1 MGKVVAILILFMY
14 SLLNTG
20 ANLHLHFCKG
30 DLKHVGLGTTHEG
43 CCPHNE
49 THHETTISSTCC
61 SDENINFSLD
71 DDHLVSSVLELNM
84 ISPEAIV
91 EFTPSFV
98 QTEIERTVELSA
110 TDSAPPVKRPLYTL
124 FSSRIYY
131 A

>member
-1 MGKVVAILILFMY
+1 MGKVIAILILFIY

-30 DLKHVGLGTTHEG
+30 DLKHVGLGATEDS
-43 CCPHNE
+43 CCPHSE
-49 THHETTISSTCC
+49 DHHETTIGSNCC
-61 SDENINFSLD
+61 TDENINFSID
-71 DDHLVSSVLELNM
+71 DEHVVSSTLELNM
-84 ISPEAIV
+84 INPIEIVDYTSPLIKA
-91 EFTPSFV
+91 
-98 QTEIERTVELSA
+98 EIERTVELGA